1 MRRFILTLLLAYSL
15 PGLSKAQALSPGNWV
30 DAVPVYQA
38 KITAQKPLNREHF
51 TQGLEIQNDSLLLS
65 SGQYGESTLN
75 RYDFNSMVLRQSVDV
90 PKRYFAEGLTQVG
103 ERIFQLTWRA
113 RDLLIY
119 DANTLAQIGVSK
131 IPTEG
136 WGMTHNGDR
145 IWYSD
150 GSDRLFSFSAS
161 AGGSIESINVR
172 LGGKPIYRLNE
183 LEWIDN
189 EIWANVWQSNQIVKI
204 NPNNGEVTG
213 IIDLTGLL
221 PADERQP
228 DTDVLNGIARDPR
241 NGEIWVTGKRW
252 PWIYR
257 ITLKARH

>member
-1 MRRFILTLLLAYSL
+1 MQRFFLLLLLACSL
-15 PGLSKAQALSPGNWV
+15 PGVSRAQALSAGNSV
-30 DAVPVYQA
+30 DAVPVYRVNVTD
-38 KITAQKPLNREHF
+38 KKPLNRGHF
-51 TQGLEIQNDSLLLS
+51 TQGLEIQGDTLLLS

-75 RYDFNSMVLRQSVDV
+75 RYDFDSMVLRQSVDV
-90 PKRYFAEGLTQVG
+90 PNRYFAEGLTQVG
-103 ERIFQLTWRA
+103 GRVFQLTWRA
-113 RDLLIY
+113 RELLVY
-119 DANTLAQIGVSK
+119 DANTLTQIGVSK

-161 AGGSIESINVR
+161 AGGSIESIDVR
-172 LGGKPIYRLNE
+172 LAGKPVYRLNE

-204 NPNNGEVTG
+204 NPISGAVTG

-221 PADERQP
+221 PADERQA
-228 DTDVLNGIARDPR
+228 DTDVLNGIAQDPR
-241 NGEIWVTGKRW
+241 SGDIWVTGKRW
-252 PWIYR
+252 PWIYQ
-257 ITLKARH
+257 ITLEARH

>member
-1 MRRFILTLLLAYSL
+1 MLRFLLMLLLAFGL
-15 PGLSKAQALSPGNWV
+15 PEPSKAQALSADHRV
-30 DAVPVYQA
+30 DSVPVYRVEVVA
-38 KITAQKPLNREHF
+38 KKPLNRGHF
-51 TQGLEIQNDSLLLS
+51 TQGLEIQGNTLWLS

-75 RYDFNSMVLRQSVDV
+75 RYDFDSMVLRQSVDV

-113 RDLLIY
+113 RELLVY
-119 DANTLAQIGVSK
+119 DANTMAQIGISK

-136 WGMTHNGDR
+136 WGMTHHGDR

-150 GSDRLFSFSAS
+150 GSDRLYSFSAS
-161 AGGSIESINVR
+161 AGGSVASVDVR
-172 LGGKPIYRLNE
+172 LADKPVYRLNE

-204 NPNNGEVTG
+204 NPVTGAVTG

-221 PADERQP
+221 PDDERQP
-228 DTDVLNGIARDPR
+228 DTDVLNGIAQDPAS
-241 NGEIWVTGKRW
+241 GDIWVTGKRW
-252 PWIYR
+252 PWIYQ
-257 ITLKARH
+257 ITLQARH